1 MLRTICHPLLLVAAS
16 CFISH
21 LLNLNDIN
29 WPYKIPGKCL
39 VSLVPNTTSTYRRSK
54 KTWWRNLPR
63 VHRKAP
69 RFLTICLN
77 PFNASIKIS
86 IVPTWFLFQPVT
98 IVRSSFLQSLIFC
111 WQTKSLQST
120 FLLGHV
126 CCFSSDLNFH
136 LWWVNWL
143 VNIQISCWNI
153 VKKPGVFPNFFL
165 SYMELSWRDTM
176 GYIHFK
182 SFQIISDHFNG
193 IFPNINPPAIAA
205 PPWCAC
211 RPVHGPFWSSSSSG
225 SLASSAWEIQ
235 GNRPTTWRLTKI
247 GGLHTWSIMDNIWI
261 WSILMVN
268 YMIS

>member
-1 MLRTICHPLLLVAAS
+1 MLRTICHPLLLVTAS

-39 VSLVPNTTSTYRRSK
+39 VSLVPNTISTYR
-54 KTWWRNLPR
+54 
-63 VHRKAP
+63 HRKKESQGSAMKP
-69 RFLTICLN
+69 SVY
-77 PFNASIKIS
+77 PFNASIEIS

-98 IVRSSFLQSLIFC
+98 IVGSSFLAK
-111 WQTKSLQST
+111 KSLQST

-176 GYIHFK
+176 GYMHFK

>member
-1 MLRTICHPLLLVAAS
+1 MLRTICHPLLLVTAS

-39 VSLVPNTTSTYRRSK
+39 VSLVPNTISTYRHRK
-54 KTWWRNLPR
+54 KESQGSAIFNHLFESIQCIYRNLDCSNMIS
-63 VHRKAP
+63 VSASHHCGIIIFAKSH
-69 RFLTICLN
+69 FLL
-77 PFNASIKIS
+77 AK
-86 IVPTWFLFQPVT
+86 
-98 IVRSSFLQSLIFC
+98 
-111 WQTKSLQST
+111 KSLQST

-176 GYIHFK
+176 GYMHFK